1 MEYFVVAFT
10 VFVGCCFFCQH
21 GGIHG
26 GCSSEMSLW
35 VVICIFFKKTFY
47 SDHYGDFFFCVEKA
61 LFKRKKKS
69 LLQSK
74 WLKLSCSYLKETNI
88 HSLFPEYVVF
98 MGKQRKQW
106 LGVIKE

>member
-10 VFVGCCFFCQH
+10 VFVGCVFFCQH

-47 SDHYGDFFFCVEKA
+47 SDHYGDFFFFVEKA
-61 LFKRKKKS
+61 LFKRKKKVYC
-69 LLQSK
+69 K
-74 WLKLSCSYLKETNI
+74 VN
-88 HSLFPEYVVF
+88 
-98 MGKQRKQW
+98 G
-106 LGVIKE
+106 